1 MKPVIKRVAG
11 ICHQP
16 TMTVDTSTTS
26 GIAAAVCWG
35 VYLGI
40 PDNSYIQVA
49 EKARDGMMKY
59 ISPDGFVRMVSQIN
73 RGGEALQ
80 RSDYR
85 VITQFGMGLFAHLMD
100 GLTYCQ
106 QKNIK

>member
-1 MKPVIKRVAG
+1 MWLGYVD
-11 ICHQP
+11 QP
-16 TMTVDTSTTS
+16 AMAVDTSATA
-26 GIAAAVCWG
+26 GIAAAMCWG
-35 VYLGI
+35 ITLGI
-40 PDNSYIQVA
+40 LDNTYIQVA
-49 EKARDGMMKY
+49 EKARDWMMKY

-73 RGGEALQ
+73 RGGEELQ

-85 VITQFGMGLFAHLMD
+85 IIIQFGMGIFAHLMA